1 MFRRLASVAV
11 MALVGGL
18 ALAGCQ
24 AAPSSVAA
32 QIGDFKVTNQQVDQ
46 IVQQIDDQV
55 AAARQKQA
63 ATQAQASP
71 GVTAAPT
78 ASAQG
83 LAANQIGDVRATVVQ
98 LAVFDELA
106 RRVAVGKGLS
116 LPTQD
121 YKAAAQQIGLNE
133 NNPYIKLAVD
143 ADGYRTLL
151 LSKAQPATPT
161 EADLQ
166 QAYQKV
172 AASGGQV
179 PSYEELKP
187 QLQALPALG
196 EGLGLRTELLA
207 AASQYGL
214 VVNPRYQP
222 LEMPLA
228 AVTSGQSQVVLVSM
242 SLGTSSG
249 SPAVRDLPSAG

>member
-11 MALVGGL
+11 LALVGGL

-32 QIGDFKVTNQQVDQ
+32 QIGDFKVTNEQVDQ

-71 GVTAAPT
+71 GVTPT
-78 ASAQG
+78 PTDSAQG
-83 LAANQIGDVRATVVQ
+83 LAKDQIGDVRATVVQ

-106 RRVAVGKGLS
+106 RRVAAGKGLS
-116 LPTQD
+116 LPIQD
-121 YKAAAQQIGLNE
+121 YKTAAQQIGLNE
-133 NNPYIKLAVD
+133 DNPYIKLAVD

-151 LSKAQPATPT
+151 LSKTQPATPT

-172 AASGGQV
+172 AAGGGQV

-196 EGLGLRTELLA
+196 EGIGLRTELLA

>member
-11 MALVGGL
+11 LALVGGL

-32 QIGDFKVTNQQVDQ
+32 QISDFKVTNEQVDQ

-63 ATQAQASP
+63 TTQAQASP
-71 GVTAAPT
+71 GVTPAPT

-83 LAANQIGDVRATVVQ
+83 LAKDQIGDVRATVVQ

-106 RRVAVGKGLS
+106 RRVAAGKGLS
-116 LPTQD
+116 LPIQN
-121 YKAAAQQIGLNE
+121 YKAAAQQIGLHE
-133 NNPYIKLAVD
+133 DNPYIKLAVD
-143 ADGYRTLL
+143 ADAYRTLL
-151 LSKAQPATPT
+151 LSKTQPATPT

-166 QAYQKV
+166 QAYRKV
-172 AASGGQV
+172 AAGGGQI

-196 EGLGLRTELLA
+196 EGIGLRTELLA

-228 AVTSGQSQVVLVSM
+228 AVTSGQSQVVLVSLP
-242 SLGTSSG
+242 LGTPSG
-249 SPAVRDLPSAG
+249 SPAVRDLASAR